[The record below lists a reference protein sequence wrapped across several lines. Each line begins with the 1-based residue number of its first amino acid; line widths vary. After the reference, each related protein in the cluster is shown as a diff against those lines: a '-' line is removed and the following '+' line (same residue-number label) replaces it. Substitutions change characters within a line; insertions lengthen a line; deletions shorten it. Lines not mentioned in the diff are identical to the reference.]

1 MFRKIFFYTV
11 ILSLLMTGC
20 TSLTASRAID
30 SDQAQVGLLM
40 ASTVTLASTLTT
52 TPLPPA
58 TATPL
63 PPLPTPTL
71 TPTQP
76 VLAQAQPPA
85 AVAVV
90 PASGIYGPDVFP
102 AGINPLTGM
111 PVSNGDNL
119 SVPPVLISIT
129 NWPVTARPQAGLS
142 FSDWVFEIF
151 IGEGSSRFLA
161 LFYGDFPK
169 KVFSPLSAST
179 DPQVL
184 VDDSTIGPIRSG
196 RLPYESLRKLSNGS
210 LVMASADAQVAASL
224 NGFTNVFGSDGGDIN
239 SAMIKATQ
247 LEAVARANKL
257 RLPSNSLNGL
267 LFDPKPPAGGK
278 DGQSAWLAYN
288 LFDQVFWR
296 YNSASGKYN
305 RFQDNADA
313 KTFIEATDRL
323 NGIPLGMSNVVY
335 LFAQHVVYNP
345 TVIDIN
351 LLYITRMPALI
362 FRDGKM
368 YEAYWTT
375 RSGDYERRTGLMRP
389 IRFMDAQ
396 GNPFPLKPGQTWVQ
410 IVPQFTP
417 YYETVDSEN
426 YLDLANKK
434 QPGSGHWAIR
444 FFVPQ

>member
-1 MFRKIFFYTV
+1 
-11 ILSLLMTGC
+11 
-20 TSLTASRAID
+20 
-30 SDQAQVGLLM
+30 
-40 ASTVTLASTLTT
+40 
-52 TPLPPA
+52 
-58 TATPL
+58 
-63 PPLPTPTL
+63 
-71 TPTQP
+71 
-76 VLAQAQPPA
+76 
-85 AVAVV
+85 
-90 PASGIYGPDVFP
+90 
-102 AGINPLTGM
+102 
-111 PVSNGDNL
+111 
-119 SVPPVLISIT
+119 
-129 NWPVTARPQAGLS
+129 VTARPQAGLS

-179 DPQVL
+179 DQQVP

-210 LVMASADAQVAASL
+210 LVMASAAAQVAASL

-257 RLPSNSLNGL
+257 RLPPNALNGL
-267 LFDPKPPAGGK
+267 LFDPQAPAGGK

-288 LFDQVFWR
+288 LYDQIFWR
-296 YNSASGKYN
+296 YNPASGKYN

-323 NGIPLGMSNVVY
+323 NGAPLGMSNVVY

-351 LLYITRMPALI
+351 LLYITKMPALI

-368 YEAYWTT
+368 YEAFWTT
-375 RSGDYERRTGLMRP
+375 RSGDYERQTGLMRP

-434 QPGSGHWAIR
+434 QPGSGHWAVR
-444 FFVPQ
+444 FFAPQ

>member
-1 MFRKIFFYTV
+1 MVKRIFFYLV
-11 ILSLLMTGC
+11 IISLLSAGC
-20 TSLTASRAID
+20 VPLAAPPAVD
-30 SDQAQVGLLM
+30 SAQAQVAILV
-40 ASTVTLASTLTT
+40 APTATT
-52 TPLPPA
+52 APNP

-63 PPLPTPTL
+63 PPLSTPTL
-71 TPTQP
+71 QP
-76 VLAQAQPPA
+76 VEPTSTQVQPPA
-85 AVAVV
+85 KDVEVVV
-90 PASGIYGPDVFP
+90 PASQVYGPDVFTH
-102 AGINPLTGM
+102 GINPLTGM
-111 PVSNGDNL
+111 PVTNVDNL
-119 SVPPVLISIT
+119 AVPPALVSIT

-161 LFYGDFPK
+161 LFYGDFPT
-169 KVFSPLSAST
+169 KVTSLVSAGT
-179 DPQVL
+179 GTEKVA

-210 LVMASADAQVAASL
+210 LVMASAAAQVAAQL
-224 NGFTNVFGSDGGDIN
+224 NGFTNVFGSDAGNIN

-247 LEAVARANKL
+247 LEAVARANRL
-257 RLPSNSLNGL
+257 RLPPNALNGL
-267 LFDPKPPAGGK
+267 LFDPQPPAGGK

-288 LFDQVFWR
+288 MFDQVFWR
-296 YNSASGKYN
+296 YNTASGKYN

-323 NGIPLGMSNVVY
+323 NGAPLGMSNVIY
-335 LFAQHVVYNP
+335 LFAQHVVYAP

-351 LLYITRMPALI
+351 LLYITKMPALI

-368 YEAYWTT
+368 YEAFWTT
-375 RSGDYERRTGLMRP
+375 ASGNYERQTGLMRP

-417 YYETVDSEN
+417 YYETVDSQN
-426 YLDLANKK
+426 YLDLVNKK

-444 FFVPQ
+444 FFAPQK